1 MVIAAALPP
10 RAFDRTLIPANSCL
24 TFCRQKRQ
32 GQDRYRSFGPGLKEA
47 LATLISGNALFLP
60 LFREGTTHYASGRE
74 LTNRAKSLLSSQ
86 WGESMSLDVQVVNP
100 LIALIAGIL
109 ILLMPRLLNYV
120 VAIYLIVIGVL
131 GLAHHFNM

>member
-1 MVIAAALPP
+1 L
-10 RAFDRTLIPANSCL
+10 FPA
-24 TFCRQKRQ
+24 
-32 GQDRYRSFGPGLKEA
+32 
-47 LATLISGNALFLP
+47 
-60 LFREGTTHYASGRE
+60 GTTNYAGGRPSSRIARN
-74 LTNRAKSLLSSQ
+74 LLLSSQ